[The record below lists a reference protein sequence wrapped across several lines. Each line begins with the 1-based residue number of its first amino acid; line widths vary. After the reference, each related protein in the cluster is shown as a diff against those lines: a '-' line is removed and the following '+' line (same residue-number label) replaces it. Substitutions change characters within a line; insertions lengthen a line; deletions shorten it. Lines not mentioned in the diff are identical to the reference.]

1 MTTTDWIID
10 LALIGIVFLQVR
22 GRRLS
27 LRLLL
32 LPVGL
37 SAWAASNYL
46 KSIPTAGNDLVL
58 VGLGLALGVTLGSL
72 AAVFTKV
79 TRTADGYPYSK
90 AGVLAAILWVGGVGT
105 RLAFQLY
112 ATHGGG
118 GAIERFSQSHSI
130 TSSQAWVA
138 ALILMAIGE
147 AITRSAVVAFRG
159 YKVAPERFLGERRIM
174 GARDHAL

>member
-10 LALIGIVFLQVR
+10 LGLIAIVFLQIR

-27 LRLLL
+27 LRQLL

-37 SAWAASNYL
+37 SAWAALTYL
-46 KSIPTAGNDLVL
+46 KGIPTAGNDLAL
-58 VGLGLALGVTLGSL
+58 VALGLGLGVTLGAL
-72 AAVFTKV
+72 AAIFTRV
-79 TRTADGYPYSK
+79 TRGAEGYAYTK
-90 AGVLAAILWVGGVGT
+90 AGVLAATLWVAGVGT

-118 GAIERFSQSHSI
+118 PSIERFSQAHSI
-130 TSSQAWVA
+130 TSTEAWVA

-147 AITRSAVVAFRG
+147 ALTRTVVVGFRG
-159 YKVAPERFLGERRIM
+159 YKLAPQHFLGQASRISA
-174 GARDHAL
+174 GDRAF